1 MSRVITPDVFREVHL
16 VGLRESRERPMFK
29 VSSGLVVDVV
39 YYPMDGA
46 ANV

>member
-1 MSRVITPDVFREVHL
+1 VHL
-16 VGLRESRERPMFK
+16 VRESRERPMFK

>member
-16 VGLRESRERPMFK
+16 VRESRERPMFK
-29 VSSGLVVDVV
+29 VHVSSGLVVDVV

>member
-16 VGLRESRERPMFK
+16 VRESRERPMFK
-29 VSSGLVVDVV
+29 VSSGLVVGLDVV